1 MNKTAKI
8 SSTIA
13 LMAGIVLVI
22 NILSENYSFRL
33 DLTEGREYTLSK
45 ATRNIL
51 SNLEKPVTIT
61 AYFSKDLPPNIGN
74 IAESLK
80 DMLVEYNSRSDGMV
94 VYKFVNP
101 NENENLESEA
111 VSNGIQPVMI
121 NVREKDQVKQQKA
134 YMGAVISLGEQKEV
148 IPFFQPGSAME
159 YGLSTAIKK
168 LSVVNKPAV
177 AIIQGHGEPPLYELS
192 QVYNELSIL
201 YSVSS
206 YTMTDTTDIPAEFR
220 TIAIVRPN
228 DTVPPAHLAKL
239 DNFLARGGKI
249 FIALNRVE
257 GDFQT
262 ATGKAV
268 FTGLEDWLMKKG
280 LTVSDNFVVDAS
292 CGSVNVQQQQ
302 GNFIMSTQVSFPY
315 LPVITRFADNPATKG
330 LESVVLQFASPI
342 TFSGDSTIKFT
353 PVAFTSEKSGT
364 ERAPLYFDIQRQWSE
379 SDFPLSGLAVAGII
393 EGKIEGNAE
402 SKIIVVSD
410 GDFAV
415 SGSQRGGQLPQDNVN
430 LLVNSVDW
438 LSDDTGLIDLR
449 TKEVTSRPVR
459 ELAEGTRLLL
469 KWLNFLLPI
478 ILVIIYGLFRMQ
490 VNRNKRIKRMEVS
503 YE

>member
-8 SSTIA
+8 SSTVA
-13 LMAGIVLVI
+13 LMTGIVLLI

-51 SNLEKPVTIT
+51 RNLEKPVTIT

-74 IAESLK
+74 ISLSLK
-80 DMLVEYNSRSDGMV
+80 DMLVEYNNRSGGMV

-101 NENENLESEA
+101 NENESLEAEA
-111 VSNGIQPVMI
+111 VRNGIQPVMI

-134 YMGAVISLGEQKEV
+134 YMGAVISQGEEKET
-148 IPFFQPGSAME
+148 IPFFQPGAAME

-192 QVYNELSIL
+192 QVFTELSVL

-206 YTMTDTTDIPAEFR
+206 YTLTDTADIPPEYR
-220 TIAIVRPN
+220 TIAIVRPT
-228 DTVPPAHLAKL
+228 DTIPQSHFSKL
-239 DNFLARGGKI
+239 DDFLARGGNI
-249 FIALNRVE
+249 FIAFNRVE

-262 ATGKAV
+262 STGKAV
-268 FTGLEDWLMKKG
+268 NTGLEDWLRQKG
-280 LTVSDNFVVDAS
+280 LTVSDNFVIDAS
-292 CGSVNVQQQQ
+292 CSSVNVQQQQ
-302 GNFIMSTQVSFPY
+302 GNFVFSSQVSFPY
-315 LPVITRFADNPATKG
+315 LPVINRFADNPATKG
-330 LESVVLQFASPI
+330 LESVILQFASPM
-342 TFSGDSTIKFT
+342 TFTGDSTKRFT
-353 PVAFTSEKSGT
+353 PVAFTSEKSRT
-364 ERAPLYFDIQRQWSE
+364 ERAPLYFDVQRQWTE
-379 SDFPLSGLAVAGII
+379 RDFPLSGLVVAGVL
-393 EGKIEGNAE
+393 EGRLAGNSE
-402 SKIIVVSD
+402 SRIMVVSD

-415 SGSQRGGQLPQDNVN
+415 TGSRRGSQLPQDNIN
-430 LLVNSVDW
+430 LFVNSVDW
-438 LSDDTGLIDLR
+438 LSDNTGLIDLR
-449 TKEVTSRPVR
+449 TKEITSRPIK
-459 ELAEGTRLLL
+459 ELAEGTRSLL

-478 ILVIIYGLFRMQ
+478 ILVIVYALFRMQ